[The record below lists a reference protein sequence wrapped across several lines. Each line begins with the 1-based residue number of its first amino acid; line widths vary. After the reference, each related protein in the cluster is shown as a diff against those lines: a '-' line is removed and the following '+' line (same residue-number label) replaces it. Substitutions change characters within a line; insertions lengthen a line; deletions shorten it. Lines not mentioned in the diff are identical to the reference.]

1 MLSRAG
7 LLWIGLAMAGC
18 SKPADDGP
26 VANSVSQQ
34 QRPSGIV
41 VTETG
46 IGPLRAG
53 MTVAQGEAALR
64 TSLGAPPGQDSA
76 NCRMVQWV
84 GGPPGLRVMV
94 ENNRIARVDVDSG
107 SLTTADGARVGD
119 TEERVK
125 SLYAGRVVV
134 GPHKY
139 TGGHYLVV
147 TPTAASDSAFRLI
160 FETDGKRVTRYRAGQ
175 RPQVEYVEGCS

>member
-1 MLSRAG
+1 MPNRAG
-7 LLWIGLAMAGC
+7 LVWIGLAIAGC
-18 SKPADDGP
+18 SRPADDRPG
-26 VANSVSQQ
+26 ATSDSQQ
-34 QRPSGIV
+34 RRPSGIV

-94 ENNRIARVDVDSG
+94 ENNRIVRVDVDSG
-107 SLTTADGARVGD
+107 ALTTAAGARIGD

-125 SLYAGRVVV
+125 GLYAGRLVVR
-134 GPHKY
+134 PHKY
-139 TGGHYLVV
+139 SGGRYLVV
-147 TPTAASDSAFRLI
+147 MPAAAADSAFRLI
-160 FETDGKRVTRYRAGQ
+160 FETDGKRVTRYRAGH
-175 RPQVEYVEGCS
+175 RPQVEYVEGCG